1 MYYFLKN
8 QILVDTVGFIVL
20 IILVCINVYSAVTLY
35 SGLYHTD
42 MCTYV
47 LSCGAV

>member
-20 IILVCINVYSAVTLY
+20 NILSA
-35 SGLYHTD
+35 
-42 MCTYV
+42 
-47 LSCGAV
+47 